1 MSLNHSAE
9 QSLKK
14 CLISINDKNQ
24 QKCKVSMEKN
34 SFFVI
39 AVFLNLWSTNTYTLE
54 SSFLQDASF
63 QMITAWFFLYYY
75 YLHCNLYKTWFSG
88 FHLCQIEFT
97 FHNDDS
103 GNLQLHFHI
112 QRDIPYNRMKI
123 GPILYQYTMVP
134 TRLYLHP

>member
-1 MSLNHSAE
+1 MTKINNSVKC
-9 QSLKK
+9 QWKK
-14 CLISINDKNQ
+14 II
-24 QKCKVSMEKN
+24 
-34 SFFVI
+34 FVI

-63 QMITAWFFLYYY
+63 QMITACFLLYYY
-75 YLHCNLYKTWFSG
+75 YLHCNLHKTWFSG

-112 QRDIPYNRMKI
+112 QRVIPYDWMKI

-134 TRLYLHP
+134 TRLYLHPWSVFIRWQSNNSFIHY